1 MINKVGK
8 ILMRFLKEKREDI
21 NKKTRSEMKSRFH
34 VMLKRLLK
42 NKTKIIETDSRRSR
56 KSEQI
61 YNK

>member
-1 MINKVGK
+1 
-8 ILMRFLKEKREDI
+8 MRFLKEKREDI

-42 NKTKIIETDSRRSR
+42 NKTKIIETDSRRNR